1 MPTKVLVSPLRRAC
15 KTAGLL
21 FPDPTLPK
29 IAKECLREKRTGKRA
44 DERVSAPEILREF
57 ASSSSSSG
65 GDSDSKDSGA
75 SGEAAAVVPLSPLP
89 PPPAATTMTR
99 TAASVT
105 AGWSSSSSFF
115 VDGNGGFSGKG
126 AAPSS
131 SGCWDFSEILAL
143 DAASPDGFTFRK
155 ELEEKNP
162 QVRARAAG
170 LPDLLFAQEG
180 DDAIA
185 VVTHKGF
192 LREFLEGTLKELL
205 PEGQQRELSS
215 TFGNVEV
222 RVLELHWRADGTLC
236 RAFARGLERARL
248 RSTIK
253 IKERCGSGSEHSE
266 HGSPPSAR
274 LQRKSPPLPPPPPPH
289 LHLRL
294 NDEPRGGVSSNN
306 SPTTEDALLSSRG
319 MTAGPAPAA
328 ARGAFGGSEYSGG
341 TMRFGYG
348 TSMLPEGDASA
359 AAEEA
364 WHEMLDALGGA
375 VPELAI
381 VYCEFLVVVGSSRRR
396 RKKISRRSSSSS
408 LSSSSSVVIVV
419 LIQINK

>member
-57 ASSSSSSG
+57 ASSSSGGGGGGGSSG
-65 GDSDSKDSGA
+65 GG
-75 SGEAAAVVPLSPLP
+75 
-89 PPPAATTMTR
+89 
-99 TAASVT
+99 
-105 AGWSSSSSFF
+105 
-115 VDGNGGFSGKG
+115 
-126 AAPSS
+126 S
-131 SGCWDFSEILAL
+131 SGGGGDWDFSEILAL
-143 DAASPDGFTFRK
+143 DAKSPDGFKFRK

-170 LPDLLFAQEG
+170 LPDLLFSKQCEG

-205 PEGQQRELSS
+205 PEGTQRELSS

-294 NDEPRGGVSSNN
+294 NDEPRGGVSSN
-306 SPTTEDALLSSRG
+306 SPTSEDALLSSRG

-381 VYCEFLVVVGSSRRR
+381 VYCEFLVVVVVVVVGVVVVVVGVDE
-396 RKKISRRSSSSS
+396 
-408 LSSSSSVVIVV
+408 LADEDVAVPALTVETLLPPVIVV
-419 LIQINK
+419 DDVSVT